1 MNKGYDLIIVGGGVL
16 GTFHAYHA
24 LQRNMRVCLLEQHA
38 APQSATTRNFGQV
51 VPSGMNVKWQK
62 YGKRS
67 LEIYAD
73 IQQKFDISVRNNGSI
88 YLASDAEEEK
98 LLSELSQ
105 INRINGYRSDMF
117 DRSECLNRYPNLNP
131 EYVKS
136 GLFFPEEVTVEPR
149 TMIHRLHE
157 YLKENEDLDIFI
169 GFPVIDCSVSHSE
182 VAVTRSDGQVFK
194 ADHVIICNGSDFQ
207 LLFPERFKN
216 SRLILSKLQ
225 MMQTVPQPK
234 DYCLPG
240 SILTGWSIRRYEA
253 FSECPSYAEI
263 KEKENKS
270 SPQHM
275 WGVHILFKQAA
286 DGSVILGD
294 SHQYA
299 PVANPELLGYD
310 LDMNI
315 DRFMQEEASK
325 IIDLPNQEIRYRWFG
340 VYSQTPEG
348 DVYQESIDEKIHII
362 TGIGGKGMTAS
373 AGFAEESIN
382 SIFNY

>member
-1 MNKGYDLIIVGGGVL
+1 MEDK
-16 GTFHAYHA
+16 
-24 LQRNMRVCLLEQHA
+24 
-38 APQSATTRNFGQV
+38 
-51 VPSGMNVKWQK
+51 
-62 YGKRS
+62 
-67 LEIYAD
+67 
-73 IQQKFDISVRNNGSI
+73 
-88 YLASDAEEEK
+88 
-98 LLSELSQ
+98 
-105 INRINGYRSDMF
+105 
-117 DRSECLNRYPNLNP
+117 
-131 EYVKS
+131 
-136 GLFFPEEVTVEPR
+136 
-149 TMIHRLHE
+149 
-157 YLKENEDLDIFI
+157 DLDIFT

-182 VAVTRSDGQVFK
+182 VVVTRSDGQVFK

-207 LLFPERFKN
+207 VLFPERFKN

-263 KEKENKS
+263 KEKENKN

-299 PVANPELLGYD
+299 PAANSELLGYD

-325 IIDLPNQEIRYRWFG
+325 IIDLPNQKIRYRWFG

-348 DVYQESIDEKIHII
+348 DVYQESIDDKIHII

-382 SIFNY
+382 SIFHF

>member
-38 APQSATTRNFGQV
+38 TPQSATTRNFGQV

-62 YGKRS
+62 YGRRS

-73 IQQKFDISVRNNGSI
+73 IQQKFDISVRNNGSV
-88 YLASDAEEEK
+88 YLASDTEEEK

-117 DRSECLNRYPNLNP
+117 DQSECLKRYPNLNP

-157 YLKENEDLDIFI
+157 YLMEDKDLDIFT

-182 VAVTRSDGQVFK
+182 VVVTRSDGQVFK

-207 LLFPERFKN
+207 VLFPERFKN

-263 KEKENKS
+263 K
-270 SPQHM
+270 
-275 WGVHILFKQAA
+275 
-286 DGSVILGD
+286 
-294 SHQYA
+294 
-299 PVANPELLGYD
+299 
-310 LDMNI
+310 
-315 DRFMQEEASK
+315 
-325 IIDLPNQEIRYRWFG
+325 
-340 VYSQTPEG
+340 
-348 DVYQESIDEKIHII
+348 
-362 TGIGGKGMTAS
+362 
-373 AGFAEESIN
+373 
-382 SIFNY
+382 